1 MKWLSEQ
8 KLSYSGLCLITVQS
22 ESSLLLYPHLT
33 YTSFLATYATASGL
47 AHAQKRKTL
56 VLNG

>member
-8 KLSYSGLCLITVQS
+8 KLLWSGLLLSTVQY
-22 ESSLLLYPHLT
+22 ESSLLLDTHLN
-33 YTSFLATYATASGL
+33 YTSFLATYTTASGL
-47 AHAQKRKTL
+47 AHAQKRKAL